1 MADVPHDMLCFAL
14 SGWWILY
21 SMTAACLLCPYEVFM
36 SLLIA
41 ASISSTVTSLAWSW
55 PGHPNPPLCQSWPQI
70 AGATNSGGHKT
81 QHSAPSL
88 SEGTLTLYTES
99 VPTLN
104 TLRGSGQ
111 FWHYEEVIMNHFR
124 ISCFV
129 HKLIIMSKNR
139 KLYIFFTIW
148 PKTHFGQ
155 EQERIV
161 VTLPIEINTGLPY
174 LPISSRH
181 LNISWN
187 IKYPSVPQMT
197 QEGTIRPGNDY
208 EPLAG
213 EIDEAASN
221 NQNNRPG

>member
-1 MADVPHDMLCFAL
+1 
-14 SGWWILY
+14 
-21 SMTAACLLCPYEVFM
+21 M
-36 SLLIA
+36 SEL
-41 ASISSTVTSLAWSW
+41 
-55 PGHPNPPLCQSWPQI
+55 
-70 AGATNSGGHKT
+70 ATNSGGHKT
-81 QHSAPSL
+81 QHSAPSV
-88 SEGTLTLYTES
+88 SEGTLTLDTES
-99 VPTLN
+99 VPPLN
-104 TLRGSGQ
+104 TLTGSGQ
-111 FWHYEEVIMNHFR
+111 FWHYEEVIMNYFR